1 MAEPRR
7 AQNTPEAAVIRARVL
22 AICLDLFNEQGF
34 SSVTI
39 AQIALALGM
48 NEGHLHYYFQT
59 KQQIVMALFDDFERG
74 AMAAASHGLD
84 APERPGRY
92 VDYLQNWFSLMW
104 GYRFV
109 YRDHRSLH
117 RVAPML
123 PQRIAHIYQAGQ
135 ARLRLVL
142 DDMAAAGLLVASS
155 DERASLMVNAWIIAS
170 YWIDYLTISRTG
182 KAISRADLAE
192 GIHQINQLFAP
203 YLATGRAGSATQSIA
218 KEKAR

>member
-1 MAEPRR
+1 MKGICIIIFRPSSKLCSLCLMISS
-7 AQNTPEAAVIRARVL
+7 AARWPQLRTGWTHLIDRVGMSI
-22 AICLDLFNEQGF
+22 ICKIGF
-34 SSVTI
+34 
-39 AQIALALGM
+39 
-48 NEGHLHYYFQT
+48 
-59 KQQIVMALFDDFERG
+59 
-74 AMAAASHGLD
+74 
-84 APERPGRY
+84 
-92 VDYLQNWFSLMW
+92 
-104 GYRFV
+104 
-109 YRDHRSLH
+109 RSCVH

-203 YLATGRAGSATQSIA
+203 YLATGRAGAARKPMA